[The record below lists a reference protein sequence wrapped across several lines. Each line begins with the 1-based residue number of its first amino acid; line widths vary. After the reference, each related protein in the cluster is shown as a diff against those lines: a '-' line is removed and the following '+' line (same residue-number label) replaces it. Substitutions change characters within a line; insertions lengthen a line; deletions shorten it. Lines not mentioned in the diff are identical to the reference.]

1 MFSFSKRVL
10 FPKQPTHI
18 LIAQGISA
26 NPVFRMKRLYLL
38 TLLLPLLHVA
48 QAQKPFVLEFDHF
61 QKAPEFSSMYLM
73 VNGIKSIQVNTIRE
87 LKPGVNILESS
98 LVQEFGPAGKL
109 QREVEL
115 EAEADTSRIAS
126 FFYNDNGFLGWKQET
141 DVRWGKVYRTGYRF
155 LGADQVY
162 QERDYEMLANEQVML
177 LETKQ
182 YVYNEQGKVLSISF
196 KQGSK
201 TIKKHDYTYNEQG
214 QVESETSRTGTGD
227 LIQSVSYEYY
237 ENASISKVVLK
248 NDDGVTS
255 TYTFVYDE
263 AGLPTKIDWNK
274 DEDVNG
280 TIVYEYDNSGNLT
293 AMQETSSDAVT
304 VRRSFVYE
312 KFQSSASER
321 LAER

>member
-1 MFSFSKRVL
+1 
-10 FPKQPTHI
+10 
-18 LIAQGISA
+18 
-26 NPVFRMKRLYLL
+26 MKRFYLL

-48 QAQKPFVLEFDHF
+48 QAQKPFNLEVDRL
-61 QKAPEFSSMYLM
+61 QNAPEFSTMYLM
-73 VNGIKSIQVNTIRE
+73 MNGIKSVQINTIKE

-98 LVQEFGPAGKL
+98 LVREFSASGKL

-115 EAEADTSRIAS
+115 KAETDTSRISS

-155 LGADQVY
+155 LSEDQVY

-182 YVYNEQGKVLSISF
+182 YVYNEEGKVLSISF

-201 TIKKHDYTYNEQG
+201 TIKKHDFTYNEQG
-214 QVESETSRTGTGD
+214 KIESETSTTGTGD

-237 ENASISKVVLK
+237 DNAAISKVVLL
-248 NDDGVTS
+248 NDEGIS
-255 TYTFVYDE
+255 SIYTFVYDD
-263 AGLPTKIDWNK
+263 AGLPTKIDWNR
-274 DEDVNG
+274 DEEATG
-280 TIVYEYDNSGNLT
+280 TIVYEYDAQGTLT
-293 AMQETSSDAVT
+293 AMQASSSDAVT
-304 VRRSFVYE
+304 VRRSFSYE
-312 KFQSSASER
+312 KFQSSAAET